1 VNNIEQV
8 MADFKESVE
17 REFRGLEGALNGLAQ
32 EMRAGFA
39 QLNAKFD
46 DQDARLERVYAE
58 VSEQLNKL
66 KR

>member
-1 VNNIEQV
+1 VDNTEQLLQ
-8 MADFKESVE
+8 DFKESLE
-17 REFRGLEGALNGLAQ
+17 RALHGVAL

-46 DQDARLERVYAE
+46 EQDARLDRVYAQ